1 MDAKSRQVMAFHM
14 GYRSRKSATWLWAK
28 IPLADREEATFY
40 TDQYVV
46 YAGVIPVARHH
57 AMSKLACI
65 TNYIERFNNTLR
77 QRVSRVVRPTVSF
90 AKKLANHSGAIK
102 YFICHSN
109 LTRAAA

>member
-1 MDAKSRQVMAFHM
+1 MDAKSRQVMAFYI
-14 GYRSRKSATWLWAK
+14 GDRNRKSATWLWPE

-46 YAGVIPVARHH
+46 YAGGIPAAEHQ
-57 AMSKLACI
+57 AMSKLASK
-65 TNYIERFNNTLR
+65 TNYIEQFNRTRR
-77 QRVSRVVRPTVSF
+77 QRVSGVLRPTVSF
-90 AKKLANHSGAIK
+90 ATKRANHSGAIK